1 MPSIPSALDIARDL
15 IRMDTRNPPGREA
28 ECAHY
33 LGDLLAGAGLQVSY
47 YEFAPA
53 RTSLTAVL
61 PGEGGATAKKK
72 PLCFGGHIDVVPLGA
87 TEWSVDPFGAEIAD
101 GRLYGRGSTDMKSGV
116 AAFVHA
122 AMKLAAESVRG
133 TADIVLAVCAGEET
147 GCEGSSH
154 LGKTGALGEMGAIV
168 IAEPTANYPVLGHK
182 GALWLKVETEG
193 VAAHGSM
200 PEQGVNAIYR
210 AARAVTKLEDFD
222 FNVKPHELLGR
233 STLNVGTMEGGQN
246 LNSVPD
252 RAAFTVDIRT
262 LPDQDHDGIV
272 SGLEGYLGAE
282 GRIARIVDVGGVHTP
297 QAHPWIQEVWRLME
311 PALGERIEPRG
322 APYFTDASALT
333 PACGHPPTVILG
345 PGEMHMAHQTDEYCP
360 VAHIPQAVEAY
371 EVLARQWCGY
381 PREGVPVTGRPGGKP

>member
-1 MPSIPSALDIARDL
+1 MPSIPSALDIASDL

-33 LGDLLAGAGLQVSY
+33 LGDLLAGAGLEVSCHD
-47 YEFAPA
+47 FAPG
-53 RTSLTAVL
+53 RTSLVAVL
-61 PGEGGATAKKK
+61 RGGGGGADERK

-87 TEWSVDPFGAEIAD
+87 AAWSVDPFGAEIID
-101 GRLYGRGSTDMKSGV
+101 DRLYGRGSTDMKSGV

-122 AMKLAAESVRG
+122 AMKLAADGARG
-133 TADIVLAVCAGEET
+133 NADIVLAICAGEET

-154 LGKTGALGEMGAIV
+154 LGRIGAIGEAGAIV
-168 IAEPTANYPVLGHK
+168 IAEPTANYPFLGHK
-182 GALWLKVETEG
+182 GALWLRVESEG
-193 VAAHGSM
+193 VTAHGSM
-200 PEQGVNAIYR
+200 PERGVNAIYR
-210 AARAVTKLEDFD
+210 AARAITKLEDFD

-233 STLNVGTMEGGQN
+233 STLNVGTVEGGLN

-262 LPDQDHDGIV
+262 LPEQDHGEIV
-272 SGLEGYLGAE
+272 SGLQGYLGGE
-282 GRIARIVDVGGVHTP
+282 GRIERIVDVGGVHTP
-297 QAHPWIQEVWRLME
+297 HSHPWIREVHALME
-311 PALGERIEPRG
+311 TVLDEEIEPRG

-360 VAHIPQAVEAY
+360 VAHIRQAAEIYEA
-371 EVLARQWCGY
+371 LARRWCG
-381 PREGVPVTGRPGGKP
+381 R

>member
-1 MPSIPSALDIARDL
+1 MTPIPAALDIARDL
-15 IRMDTRNPPGREA
+15 VRMDTRNPPGREV

-33 LGDLLAGAGLQVSY
+33 LGDMLAGAGLEVSY
-47 YEFAPA
+47 HEFAPG
-53 RTSLTAVL
+53 RTSLVAVL
-61 PGEGGATAKKK
+61 RGEGDAANGKK

-87 TEWSVDPFGAEIAD
+87 KEWSVDPFGAEIAD

-122 AMKLAAESVRG
+122 AMKLAADGARG
-133 TADIVLAVCAGEET
+133 CADIVLAICAGEET

-154 LGKTGALGEMGAIV
+154 LGRIGALGGMGAIV
-168 IAEPTANYPVLGHK
+168 VAEPTANYPVLGHK
-182 GALWLKVETEG
+182 GALWLRVETEG
-193 VAAHGSM
+193 VTAHGSM

-222 FNVKPHELLGR
+222 FNAKPHELLGR
-233 STLNVGTMEGGQN
+233 STLNVGTIEGGQN

-262 LPDQDHDGIV
+262 LPDQDHDRIV
-272 SGLEGYLGAE
+272 SGLEGYLGE
-282 GRIARIVDVGGVHTP
+282 DSRIGRIVDVGGVHTP
-297 QAHPWIQEVWRLME
+297 HTHPWIREVYALME
-311 PALGERIEPRG
+311 PVLGESIEPRG

-333 PACGHPPTVILG
+333 PACGRPPTVILG

-360 VAHIPQAVEAY
+360 VAHIAQAAEAY
-371 EVLARQWCGY
+371 EALARLWRGC
-381 PREGVPVTGRPGGKP
+381 

>member
-1 MPSIPSALDIARDL
+1 MPPVPTALDIASDL

-33 LGDLLAGAGLQVSY
+33 LGDLLAGAGLEVSY
-47 YEFAPA
+47 HDFAPG
-53 RTSLTAVL
+53 RTSLVAL
-61 PGEGGATAKKK
+61 LRGEGGEADKKK

-87 TEWSVDPFGAEIAD
+87 KEWSVDPFGAEIAD

-122 AMKLAAESVRG
+122 AMTLAADGARG
-133 TADIVLAVCAGEET
+133 NADIVLAICAGEET

-154 LGKTGALGEMGAIV
+154 LGRIGAIGEAGAIV
-168 IAEPTANYPVLGHK
+168 IAEPTANYPFLGHK
-182 GALWLKVETEG
+182 GALWLRVESEG
-193 VAAHGSM
+193 VTAHGSM
-200 PEQGVNAIYR
+200 PERGVNAIYK
-210 AARAVTKLEDFD
+210 AARAITKLEDFD

-233 STLNVGTMEGGQN
+233 STLNVGTVEGGLN

-262 LPDQDHDGIV
+262 LPEQDHAEIV
-272 SGLEGYLGAE
+272 SGLQGYLGGE
-282 GRIARIVDVGGVHTP
+282 GRIERIVDVGGVHTP
-297 QAHPWIQEVWRLME
+297 HSHPWIREVYELTGTVLDE
-311 PALGERIEPRG
+311 ELEPRG

-360 VAHIPQAVEAY
+360 VAHIRQAAEVY
-371 EVLARQWCGY
+371 ETLARRW
-381 PREGVPVTGRPGGKP
+381 RGR

>member
-1 MPSIPSALDIARDL
+1 MTPIPSALDIAGDL
-15 IRMDTRNPPGREA
+15 VRMDTRNPPGREV

-33 LGDLLAGAGLQVSY
+33 LGDMLAGAGLETSY
-47 YEFAPA
+47 HEFAPG
-53 RTSLTAVL
+53 RTSLVAVL
-61 PGEGGATAKKK
+61 RGEGDAANGKK

-87 TEWSVDPFGAEIAD
+87 KEWSVDPFGAEIAD

-122 AMKLAAESVRG
+122 AMKLAADGARG
-133 TADIVLAVCAGEET
+133 CADIVLAICAGEET

-154 LGKTGALGEMGAIV
+154 LGRIGALGGMGAIV
-168 IAEPTANYPVLGHK
+168 VAEPTANYPVLGHK
-182 GALWLKVETEG
+182 GALWLRVETEG
-193 VAAHGSM
+193 VTAHGSM

-222 FNVKPHELLGR
+222 FNAKPHELLGR
-233 STLNVGTMEGGQN
+233 STLNVGTIEGGQN

-262 LPDQDHDGIV
+262 LPDQDHDRIV
-272 SGLEGYLGAE
+272 SGLEGYLGE
-282 GRIARIVDVGGVHTP
+282 DSRIGRIVDVGGVHTP
-297 QAHPWIQEVWRLME
+297 HTHPWIREVYALME
-311 PALGERIEPRG
+311 PVLGERIEPRG

-333 PACGHPPTVILG
+333 PACGRPPTVILG

-360 VAHIPQAVEAY
+360 VAHIAQAAEAY
-371 EVLARQWCGY
+371 EALARLWRGC
-381 PREGVPVTGRPGGKP
+381 

>member
-1 MPSIPSALDIARDL
+1 MPPIPSALDIARDL
-15 IRMDTRNPPGREA
+15 VRMDTRNPPGREA
-28 ECAHY
+28 ECARY
-33 LGDLLAGAGLQVSY
+33 LGDLLAGAGLEVSY
-47 YEFAPA
+47 HDFAPG
-53 RTSLTAVL
+53 RTSLVAL
-61 PGEGGATAKKK
+61 LRGLGDAADRKK

-87 TEWSVDPFGAEIAD
+87 KEWSVDPFGAEIID
-101 GRLYGRGSTDMKSGV
+101 DRLYGRGSTDMKSGV

-122 AMKLAAESVRG
+122 AMKLAADQKRG
-133 TADIVLAVCAGEET
+133 NADIVLAICAGEET

-154 LGKTGALGEMGAIV
+154 LGRTGVLGEAGAIV

-182 GALWLKVETEG
+182 GALWLRVETEG

-200 PEQGVNAIYR
+200 PERGVNAIYR

-262 LPDQDHDGIV
+262 LPEQDHDRIV
-272 SGLEGYLGAE
+272 SGLEGYLGGE
-282 GRIARIVDVGGVHTP
+282 NRIARIVDVGGVHTP
-297 QAHPWIQEVWRLME
+297 HTHPWIREVWRLME
-311 PALGERIEPRG
+311 PLLGESIEPRG

-360 VAHIPQAVEAY
+360 VAHIAEAAEAY
-371 EVLARQWCGY
+371 EALARRWRDC
-381 PREGVPVTGRPGGKP
+381 

>member
-1 MPSIPSALDIARDL
+1 MTPIPSALDIARDL
-15 IRMDTRNPPGREA
+15 VRMDTRNPPGREV

-33 LGDLLAGAGLQVSY
+33 LGDLLAGAGLEVSY
-47 YEFAPA
+47 HDFAPG
-53 RTSLTAVL
+53 RTSLVAVL
-61 PGEGGATAKKK
+61 RGGDGGEAEKK

-87 TEWSVDPFGAEIAD
+87 KEWSVDPFGGEIID

-122 AMKLAAESVRG
+122 AMKLATDEKQG
-133 TADIVLAVCAGEET
+133 NADIVLAICAGEET

-154 LGKTGALGEMGAIV
+154 LGKVGALGEMGAVV

-182 GALWLKVETEG
+182 GALWLRVETEG
-193 VAAHGSM
+193 VTAHGSM
-200 PEQGVNAIYR
+200 PERGVNAIYR

-222 FNVKPHELLGR
+222 FNAKPHGLLGR
-233 STLNVGTMEGGQN
+233 ATLNVGTIEGGQN

-262 LPDQDHDGIV
+262 LPEQDHDGIV
-272 SGLEGYLGAE
+272 AGLEGYLGGE
-282 GRIARIVDVGGVHTP
+282 SRIARIVDVGGVHTP
-297 QAHPWIQEVWRLME
+297 HTHPWIQEVWQLME
-311 PALGERIEPRG
+311 PVLGESIEPRG

-333 PACGHPPTVILG
+333 PACGGPPTVILG

-360 VAHIPQAVEAY
+360 VAHIAQAAEAY
-371 EVLARQWCGY
+371 EALARRWRGC
-381 PREGVPVTGRPGGKP
+381 

>member
-1 MPSIPSALDIARDL
+1 MSAIPSALDIASDL
-15 IRMDTRNPPGREA
+15 VRMDTRNPPGREV

-33 LGDLLAGAGLQVSY
+33 LGDLLAGAGLEVSY
-47 YEFAPA
+47 FDFAPE
-53 RTSLTAVL
+53 RTSLVAVL
-61 PGEGGATAKKK
+61 RGEGGEAEKKK

-87 TEWSVDPFGAEIAD
+87 KEWSVDPFGAEIID
-101 GRLYGRGSTDMKSGV
+101 DRLYGRGSTDMKSGV

-122 AMKLAAESVRG
+122 AMKLAADG
-133 TADIVLAVCAGEET
+133 APGHADIVLAICAGEET

-154 LGKTGALGEMGAIV
+154 LGRIGAVGEAGAIV
-168 IAEPTANYPVLGHK
+168 IAEPTANYPMLGHK

-193 VAAHGSM
+193 VAAPGSM
-200 PEQGVNAIYR
+200 PERGVNAIYR

-222 FNVKPHELLGR
+222 FNVKPHGLLGR

-262 LPDQDHDGIV
+262 LPEQDHDGIV
-272 SGLEGYLGAE
+272 SGLEGYLGGE
-282 GRIARIVDVGGVHTP
+282 SRIARIVDVGGVHTP
-297 QAHPWIQEVWRLME
+297 HTHPWIREVWRLME
-311 PALGERIEPRG
+311 PVLGEPVEPRG

-360 VAHIPQAVEAY
+360 VAHIAEAAEAY
-371 EVLARQWCGY
+371 EALARRWRGC
-381 PREGVPVTGRPGGKP
+381 

>member
-1 MPSIPSALDIARDL
+1 MPPIPSALDIARDL
-15 IRMDTRNPPGREA
+15 VRMDTRNPPGREV

-33 LGDLLAGAGLQVSY
+33 LGDLLGASGLEVSY
-47 YEFAPA
+47 YEFAPE
-53 RTSLTAVL
+53 RTSLVARL
-61 PGEGGATAKKK
+61 RGEGGETDRKK

-87 TEWSVDPFGAEIAD
+87 KEWSVDPFGAEIAD
-101 GRLYGRGSTDMKSGV
+101 GRLYGRGTTDMKAGV
-116 AAFVHA
+116 AAFVHV
-122 AMKLAAESVRG
+122 AMKLAGEGRRG
-133 TADIVLAVCAGEET
+133 AADIVLAICAGEET

-154 LGKTGALGEMGAIV
+154 LGRTGALGEAGAIV
-168 IAEPTANYPVLGHK
+168 IAEPTANYPILGHK
-182 GALWLKVETEG
+182 GALWLKVESEG
-193 VAAHGSM
+193 VTAHGSM
-200 PEQGVNAIYR
+200 PERGVNAIYK

-233 STLNVGTMEGGQN
+233 STLNVGTMQGGLN

-262 LPDQDHDGIV
+262 LPEQDHAQIV
-272 SGLEGYLGAE
+272 SGLQGYLGE
-282 GRIARIVDVGGVHTP
+282 ESRIGRIVDVGGVHTP
-297 QAHPWIQEVWRLME
+297 HTHPWMREVYAAME
-311 PALGERIEPRG
+311 PILGESIEPRG

-371 EVLARQWCGY
+371 EVLARRWCGY
-381 PREGVPVTGRPGGKP
+381 PGEGVSGAERPGGRP

>member
-1 MPSIPSALDIARDL
+1 MPAVPSALDIARDL
-15 IRMDTRNPPGREA
+15 VRMDTRNPPGREV

-33 LGDLLAGAGLQVSY
+33 LGDLLAGAGLEVSY
-47 YEFAPA
+47 YDFAPG
-53 RTSLTAVL
+53 RTNLVAVL
-61 PGEGGATAKKK
+61 RGGDGEEAKKK

-87 TEWSVDPFGAEIAD
+87 KEWSVDPFGAEIAD

-122 AMKLAAESVRG
+122 AMKLAADGARG
-133 TADIVLAVCAGEET
+133 EADIVLAVCAGEET

-154 LGKTGALGEMGAIV
+154 LGKVGALGEMGAVV
-168 IAEPTANYPVLGHK
+168 IAEPTANYPILGHK
-182 GALWLKVETEG
+182 GALWLRVETEG
-193 VAAHGSM
+193 VTAHGSM
-200 PEQGVNAIYR
+200 PEQGVNAVYK

-233 STLNVGTMEGGQN
+233 ATLNVGTMEGGLN

-262 LPDQDHDGIV
+262 LPEQDHDGIV
-272 SGLEGYLGAE
+272 SGLEGYLGGE
-282 GRIARIVDVGGVHTP
+282 SRIARIVDVGGVHTP
-297 QAHPWIQEVWRLME
+297 HTHPWIREVYALME
-311 PALGERIEPRG
+311 PVLGESIEPRG

-333 PACGHPPTVILG
+333 PACGGPPTVILG

-360 VAHIPQAVEAY
+360 VAHITQAAEAY
-371 EVLARQWCGY
+371 EALARRWRGC
-381 PREGVPVTGRPGGKP
+381 